1 MKFVV
6 ILFTKAEYML
16 SFINGLSNLRNK
28 HRSSENVLFIKKV
41 ALSSCRGSYITCL
54 NVDLAKY

>member
-1 MKFVV
+1 
-6 ILFTKAEYML
+6 ML
-16 SFINGLSNLRNK
+16 SFINVLSNLRNK